1 MAKYTGPMHVPN
13 KRTKKPQ
20 GAPKRAISS
29 FLSFSQ
35 LMRPE
40 IRAQY
45 PNLKNTDV
53 SSVLAQRWHEASEE
67 EKRPHIERELRDREK
82 YHEEMA
88 AWKEGEA
95 QFANDEARQAASADT
110 PKGGSS
116 SMGYLNQHPS
126 SSLWAAM
133 IDVNG
138 TSAFDTSPSVPP
150 LYDEAMVGFWDTEME
165 GGDNQFG
172 CSASSEK
179 SSEKDDKNSDKG
191 DKHFAPTRFASSSG
205 GAAAFHPGSSS
216 QKSVKRETPLTS
228 AKKSKEERLAK
239 RTKAQK
245 AGSSQAVTPYPG
257 SNQPNLP
264 LTAQQLEIQQRRL
277 QQQHQYQMYQQ
288 HLLNQKQRGEKAK
301 IANQEPIDQLKQP
314 RDIRPAPR
322 ALSSAGSIMEGG
334 RLHSQAKAM
343 QRLQSGEDYQY
354 QQQKQVSYQGT
365 QRGHSQQAPMPWPFG
380 LPGFAGAL
388 DQQTLASMPSAALRG
403 NGPYSPPPLAA
414 YSVDPYYA
422 QPYGQMHYPPSSY
435 GYGLI
440 DGIERYFFDAPPAS
454 QAQAQAQIPV
464 GPEINTFHPSHSQEW
479 TERDPSVDPSSAL
492 EVNPSLQAS
501 IVDNNNNTSGKT
513 SSSEASN
520 SQSMRSFQFDE
531 QDKFCVMQTLMA
543 VHRAS
548 ASKAGDSETLLSLDR
563 IQMVQGQGQGSGQ
576 MNDGQN
582 RQGQGQGQGQGGL
595 GPPLSGRYLDPID
608 SAGKA
613 HTASEGRA
621 KSSSAATEG
630 GNNLEKGQDDGRG
643 GYCAPLSVQQQERQN
658 QAERQQLKDR
668 QLKQM
673 QDMLQLQEREQAEQ
687 FQEHSSSMVSA
698 SGDRMSTHT
707 VRPKGFEFTVARTQ
721 DRRSYDSSSRYSKTS
736 GSEDDSADI

>member
-88 AWKEGEA
+88 AWKESEA
-95 QFANDEARQAASADT
+95 QCASDEARQAALADT
-110 PKGGSS
+110 PKGSS
-116 SMGYLNQHPS
+116 TLGYLNQHPS

-191 DKHFAPTRFASSSG
+191 DKNFAPTRFASTSG
-205 GAAAFHPGSSS
+205 GAATFHPGSSS
-216 QKSVKRETPLTS
+216 QKAVKRETPLTS

-245 AGSSQAVTPYPG
+245 AGSSHADTNYPG

-301 IANQEPIDQLKQP
+301 VANQEPTNQLKQP

-334 RLHSQAKAM
+334 RLHTQAKAM

-365 QRGHSQQAPMPWPFG
+365 QRGHNQQAPMPWPFG

-422 QPYGQMHYPPSSY
+422 QPYGQMHYPASSY

-440 DGIERYFFDAPPAS
+440 DGIERYFFDAPSAP

-464 GPEINTFHPSHSQEW
+464 GPETNTFHPSHSQEW
-479 TERDPSVDPSSAL
+479 TERDPSVEPSVAP
-492 EVNPSLQAS
+492 EAS
-501 IVDNNNNTSGKT
+501 SSVQSFNVDNNNNTSGKT
-513 SSSEASN
+513 SSSETSN

-563 IQMVQGQGQGSGQ
+563 IQMVQGQGSGQ
-576 MNDGQN
+576 AHDGQS
-582 RQGQGQGQGQGGL
+582 RQGQGL
-595 GPPLSGRYLDPID
+595 GPPLSGRYLDLND

-613 HTASEGRA
+613 YVASEGRA
-621 KSSSAATEG
+621 KTSSTANEG
-630 GNNLEKGQDDGRG
+630 AINLEKGQDDGRG

-673 QDMLQLQEREQAEQ
+673 QEMLQLQEREQAEQ

-707 VRPKGFEFTVARTQ
+707 VRPKGFEFTVARKQ
-721 DRRSYDSSSRYSKTS
+721 NRRSYDSSSRYSKTS
-736 GSEDDSADI
+736 ESEEDSADI